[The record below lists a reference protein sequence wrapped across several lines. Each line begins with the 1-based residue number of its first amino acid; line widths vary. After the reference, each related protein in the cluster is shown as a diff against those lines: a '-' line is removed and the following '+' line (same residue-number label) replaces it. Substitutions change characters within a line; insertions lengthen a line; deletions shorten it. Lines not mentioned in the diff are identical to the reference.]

1 VNCSEFEAEWNRRL
15 DAARAGL
22 VPLFA
27 DDPEAAAHASACAD
41 CRAAT
46 IRYSVL
52 LQAIGALP
60 PPQPH
65 DPALTA
71 RILATWGEQEEP
83 RTIAA
88 SPHAGW
94 RRPAIRYAAAAAL
107 ALVCFGGLMAV
118 RDRLAVRRP
127 AELVAT
133 TPAPISAT
141 ATRPAPAARPLNE
154 AFSEAAS
161 ATLSLA
167 RESSAPAARI
177 GRDMIGSAAEAVGPV
192 LATTDET
199 DADPRPPLLD
209 RLGGGVP
216 SAAGP
221 WSTPA
226 RNAFGFLVPRLPG
239 GGAASPSADP
249 QSL

>member
-1 VNCSEFEAEWNRRL
+1 MNCSEFGAEWNRRL

-27 DDPEAAAHASACAD
+27 DDPEGAAHAASCDA

-46 IRYSVL
+46 NRYSVL

-60 PPQPH
+60 APPAH
-65 DPALTA
+65 DPVLTA
-71 RILATWGEQEEP
+71 RILATLAEQEDP

-88 SPHAGW
+88 RPHAGW
-94 RRPAIRYAAAAAL
+94 RRPALRYAAAAAL
-107 ALVCFGGLMAV
+107 ALICFGGLMAV
-118 RDRLAVRRP
+118 RDRLAGRRP
-127 AELVAT
+127 AELAT
-133 TPAPISAT
+133 TTPSPISAET
-141 ATRPAPAARPLNE
+141 IRPTPAARPLNE
-154 AFSEAAS
+154 ALSEAAS

-192 LATTDET
+192 LASADET
-199 DADPRPPLLD
+199 DSVPRPPLLD

-249 QSL
+249 QPL